1 MRFDGVRDP
10 LRLLKWRTM
19 TTALSPFER
28 TSGRRRFFANALL
41 ALPQRA
47 SGRLRYCA
55 GSLFAVVVGAARVVG
70 VIGFAAVIE
79 VGRAIG
85 VGGRRNIFAI
95 AMLAI
100 FAGCTGKGATVGA
113 MPPVPVLAAKVVERD
128 VPNQLHEIGTVE
140 AFESIAIKVRVGGNL
155 QTVNFKEGD
164 FVKKGQLLL
173 VIDPRPFAATLA
185 QAQANLARDQAN
197 ANQARINEQRYAFL
211 LKEEVGSRQQHD
223 DASATAASLEAT
235 VAADRAAVESAKLN
249 LQYTEIRSPV
259 DGRTGK
265 LQAHPGELIK
275 ADADTAIVT
284 IHQVEPIYVDFSI
297 PEKDLAQ
304 VRRSMEQH
312 PLEVD
317 ASIPGDPQQ
326 AEHGVLSFVDNSVDK
341 TTGMIALKGLFQNE
355 NRRLWPGQFVNT
367 TLTLAVIP
375 NAVLVP
381 SPAIQTG
388 QEGAFVYVVGHD
400 MKVEARPVV
409 PGAVIEAETIVER
422 GLKAGETVVTDGQ
435 LRLMPGAVVRLKSE
449 LGNAGDR
456 ANP

>member
-1 MRFDGVRDP
+1 
-10 LRLLKWRTM
+10 
-19 TTALSPFER
+19 
-28 TSGRRRFFANALL
+28 
-41 ALPQRA
+41 
-47 SGRLRYCA
+47 
-55 GSLFAVVVGAARVVG
+55 
-70 VIGFAAVIE
+70 
-79 VGRAIG
+79 
-85 VGGRRNIFAI
+85 
-95 AMLAI
+95 
-100 FAGCTGKGATVGA
+100 
-113 MPPVPVLAAKVVERD
+113 MPPVPVLAAKVVQRD

-197 ANQARINEQRYAFL
+197 ANQARINEQRFAFL
-211 LKEEVGSRQQHD
+211 FKEEVGSRQQHD

-265 LQAHPGELIK
+265 LQAHPGDLIK

-304 VRRSMEQH
+304 VRRNMEQH

-317 ASIPGDPQQ
+317 AAIPGDPQQ

-367 TLTLAVIP
+367 TLTLAMIP

-388 QEGAFVYVVGHD
+388 QEGAFVYVVGRD

-409 PGAVIEAETIVER
+409 PGAVIETETIVER

-449 LGNAGDR
+449 LGNGGDGHG

>member
-1 MRFDGVRDP
+1 
-10 LRLLKWRTM
+10 M

-28 TSGRRRFFANALL
+28 TSGRRRFFANALAGGARGRRRIFAN
-41 ALPQRA
+41 AL
-47 SGRLRYCA
+47 L
-55 GSLFAVVVGAARVVG
+55 AVVIGVAGVVGVVSAIAVGG

-79 VGRAIG
+79 VARAIG
-85 VGGRRNIFAI
+85 VGGRRRFFVI
-95 AMLAI
+95 AVLAT
-100 FAGCTGKGATVGA
+100 FAGCTGKSVPMGG
-113 MPPVPVLAAKVVERD
+113 MPPVPVLAAKVVQRD

-197 ANQARINEQRYAFL
+197 ANQARINEQRFAFL
-211 LKEEVGSRQQHD
+211 FKEEVGSRQQHD

-265 LQAHPGELIK
+265 LQAHPGDLIK

-304 VRRSMEQH
+304 VRRNMEQH

-317 ASIPGDPQQ
+317 AAIPGDPQQ
-326 AEHGVLSFVDNSVDK
+326 AEHGVLSFVDNTVDK

-355 NRRLWPGQFVNT
+355 NRHLWPGQFVNT
-367 TLTLAVIP
+367 TLTLAMIP

-388 QEGAFVYVVGHD
+388 QEGAFVYVVGRD

-409 PGAVIEAETIVER
+409 PGAVIETETIVER

-435 LRLMPGAVVRLKSE
+435 LRLMPGAVVRLKTE
-449 LGNAGDR
+449 LGNGGDGHG